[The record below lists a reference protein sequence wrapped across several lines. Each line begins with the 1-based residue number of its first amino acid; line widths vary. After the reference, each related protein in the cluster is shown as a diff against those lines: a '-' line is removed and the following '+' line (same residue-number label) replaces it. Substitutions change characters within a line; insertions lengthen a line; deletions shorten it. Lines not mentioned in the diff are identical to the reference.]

1 MPLRT
6 TLLSVGTFSMLAAT
20 SLVSGHRAPVDA
32 AAAAPAPAQS
42 SPALPPASHVD
53 DAVAAAVIE
62 SISHQFDTGDVVVQ
76 LGKVDV
82 RPASIQDREVVGDGQ
97 LRIDG
102 QGEWIPFRFAA
113 MYDTA
118 SDEVTY
124 PQLDLQAG
132 AGKAIDRRSA
142 LAASL
147 DRQVG
152 KALKTEFQSQPVA
165 WSLAK
170 ARVSGIGR
178 FLRVDG
184 EGLADFGADGN
195 TPAQVEGLYDTVAK
209 RWVRVHYELGPGSQW
224 MPEDGAAIASR

>member
-20 SLVSGHRAPVDA
+20 SLVSGHRAPA
-32 AAAAPAPAQS
+32 ADL
-42 SPALPPASHVD
+42 SPAASNAPVQSLPASSRVD

-62 SISHQFDTGDVVVQ
+62 SISHQFETGDVVVQ
-76 LGKVDV
+76 LGRVDV
-82 RPASIQDREVVGDGQ
+82 RPASIQDREVVGDGRLQ
-97 LRIDG
+97 VDG
-102 QGEWIPFRFAA
+102 RGEWIPFHFAA

-124 PQLDLQAG
+124 PQLQLDAG
-132 AGKAIDRRSA
+132 VARAIDKRSM

-152 KALKTEFQSQPVA
+152 RALKAEFQSQPVA

-170 ARVSGIGR
+170 AQVSGIGR
-178 FLRVDG
+178 YLRVAG

-224 MPEDGAAIASR
+224 MPDSGSVASL

>member
-6 TLLSVGTFSMLAAT
+6 TLLSVGTFSVLAAT
-20 SLVSGHRAPVDA
+20 SLVTGRHP
-32 AAAAPAPAQS
+32 AAAAPSEPAAPTS
-42 SPALPPASHVD
+42 LPAPERVD

-62 SISHQFDTGDVVVQ
+62 SITHQFQTGDVVVQ

-82 RPASIQDREVVGDGQ
+82 RPASIQDREVVGGGK
-97 LRIDG
+97 LRLDG

-124 PQLDLQAG
+124 PKLDLQAG
-132 AGKAIDRRSA
+132 AARTMDTHST

-147 DRQVG
+147 DRQVDQ
-152 KALKTEFQSQPVA
+152 ALETEFQSQPVT

-170 ARVSGIGR
+170 ARVAGVGR
-178 FLRVDG
+178 YLRIEG

-209 RWVRVHYELGPGSQW
+209 RWVRVHYELGPGSAW
-224 MPEDGAAIASR
+224 MPDRGAVASL